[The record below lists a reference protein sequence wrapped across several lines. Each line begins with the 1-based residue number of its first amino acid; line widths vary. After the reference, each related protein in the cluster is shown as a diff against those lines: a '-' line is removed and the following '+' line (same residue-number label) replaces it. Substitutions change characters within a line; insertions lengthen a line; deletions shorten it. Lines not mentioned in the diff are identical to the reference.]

1 MTKSRKKVSQT
12 VKKFKVKLSLEKKYI
27 GENIPVMLRQDD
39 MGTIIEAQIFTEDN
53 NCYDLTGNT
62 VTFTIQGA
70 GSIPVLNESCT
81 VIDSKNG
88 IVQHAITDKDS
99 KHAGKVQ
106 HAFFQI
112 KNSAGTVI
120 ESTGDIDIRILE
132 MPRILPSD
140 YIKEESNFQGKVRG
154 DWSNPNTMNMGYISV
169 DKNGAYCSLT
179 EWDQEIYNTTD
190 PNIYA
195 RTIYPVGDQYVS
207 NIICLKIK
215 PQAEKVVLRN
225 LYLEKKWGTNV
236 LNDIRIVNLR
246 HLLKVG
252 PERAKNP
259 NNTTRYIENDVVL
272 NGEIE
277 YTPITKPGITVLKY
291 NEAYTRLPQEIE
303 IDMKLNQDL
312 LSADNYLVIKI
323 KFRDIGVSMYN
334 YDISKIS
341 QYPLI
346 KDPPRGQYY
355 SGELL
360 FFPQITCTQYYLPD

>member
-1 MTKSRKKVSQT
+1 MFQT

-39 MGTIIEAQIFTEDN
+39 IGTIIEAQIFTEDN

-81 VIDSKNG
+81 VIDAKNG

-154 DWSNPNTMNMGYISV
+154 DWSNPNTMNMGTVYV
-169 DKNGAYCSLT
+169 DYRGACFVAT
-179 EWDQEIYNTTD
+179 EWDQEVYNTTD
-190 PNIYA
+190 PNIYL
-195 RTIYPVGDQYVS
+195 RTIFPVGNSNVQ

-215 PQAEKVVLRN
+215 PQADKVILRN
-225 LYLEKKWGTNV
+225 VCLGSYYPLNI
-236 LNDIRIVNLR
+236 LNDIRIVNVRRLF
-246 HLLKVG
+246 KVG
-252 PERAKNP
+252 PERTEYYSTSTKYP
-259 NNTTRYIENDVVL
+259 DDNDVIL
-272 NGEIE
+272 HNPFG
-277 YTPITKPGITVLKY
+277 TKPINKPGITVLKY
-291 NEAYTRLPQEIE
+291 NEVYKKLPQEIE
-303 IDMKLNQDL
+303 IDMKLNQNL
-312 LSADNYLVIKI
+312 LSIDNYLVISVKVH
-323 KFRDIGVSMYN
+323 DIPFSSNG
-334 YDISKIS
+334 YDTSKIS
-341 QYPLI
+341 QYKTI
-346 KDPPRGQYY
+346 KDPGNGIIYRGN
-355 SGELL
+355 LL
-360 FFPQITCTQYYLPD
+360 FFPQITCTQYYLPE